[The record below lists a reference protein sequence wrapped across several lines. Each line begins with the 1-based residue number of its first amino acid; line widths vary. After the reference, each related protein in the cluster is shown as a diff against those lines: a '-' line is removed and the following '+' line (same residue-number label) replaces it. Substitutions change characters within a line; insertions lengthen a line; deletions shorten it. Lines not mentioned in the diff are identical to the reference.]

1 MRFSVSFSIYTNQ
14 LNSEE
19 VLCEKLHY
27 IILWKYIVYIYQMK
41 YYSKFT
47 LLIFLLILLMVILQ
61 LICKCWAFLVCVQG
75 IGTKTLQDRF
85 FAWLNTY
92 HKQTVLWIN
101 MSATKNTNLP
111 EHWIDYGDNRWLDMV
126 SFLWIKSFFNRMSW
140 FTFSFYLL

>member
-1 MRFSVSFSIYTNQ
+1 MRFSVSFNIYTNQ

-27 IILWKYIVYIYQMK
+27 SMKVYSTYIKWEILFQIQHC
-41 YYSKFT
+41 
-47 LLIFLLILLMVILQ
+47 LIFLQILLMVILQ

-85 FAWLNTY
+85 FAWLNIY

-126 SFLWIKSFFNRMSW
+126 SFLWIKSFFNTMSW

>member
-1 MRFSVSFSIYTNQ
+1 MRFSVLFNIYTNQ

-47 LLIFLLILLMVILQ
+47 LLIFLLIFLMVILQ